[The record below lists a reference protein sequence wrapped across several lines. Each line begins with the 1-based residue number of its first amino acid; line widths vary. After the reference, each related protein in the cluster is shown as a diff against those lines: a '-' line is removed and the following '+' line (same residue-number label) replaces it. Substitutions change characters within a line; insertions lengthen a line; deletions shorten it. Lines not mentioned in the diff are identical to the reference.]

1 MSFTQI
7 MTALGVLAAIIA
19 TFVPLTSTIEWWTL
33 VLLTIGLVNGF
44 GAQEKDT
51 TTVVLV
57 IVAAVALP
65 TIADS
70 LNAIPMIGGY
80 LDTIID
86 NFAISIGGYAI
97 AHLVWDL
104 KNRLMP
110 A

>member
-7 MTALGVLAAIIA
+7 MTALGVLAAIVSA
-19 TFVPLTSTIEWWTL
+19 FVAMEWWPL
-33 VLLTIGLVNGF
+33 ILLTIGLVNGF

-51 TTVVLV
+51 TTIVLV
-57 IVAAVALP
+57 LVAAVAFP

-80 LDTIID
+80 LDTIIT

-104 KNRLMP
+104 KNRIMP
-110 A
+110 AEA

>member
-7 MTALGVLAAIIA
+7 MTALGVLAAIA
-19 TFVPLTSTIEWWTL
+19 SAFVAMEWWPL
-33 VLLTIGLVNGF
+33 ILLTIGLVNGF

-51 TTVVLV
+51 TTIVLV
-57 IVAAVALP
+57 LVAAVALP

-70 LNAIPMIGGY
+70 LNAIPMVGGY

-104 KNRLMP
+104 KNRIMP
-110 A
+110 AEA

>member
-19 TFVPLTSTIEWWTL
+19 AFVAMEWWPL
-33 VLLTIGLVNGF
+33 ILLTIGLVNGF
-44 GAQEKDT
+44 GAQEKNPT
-51 TTVVLV
+51 TIVLV
-57 IVAAVALP
+57 LVAAVALP

-70 LNAIPMIGGY
+70 LNAIPMVGGY

-104 KNRLMP
+104 KNRIMP
-110 A
+110 AEA